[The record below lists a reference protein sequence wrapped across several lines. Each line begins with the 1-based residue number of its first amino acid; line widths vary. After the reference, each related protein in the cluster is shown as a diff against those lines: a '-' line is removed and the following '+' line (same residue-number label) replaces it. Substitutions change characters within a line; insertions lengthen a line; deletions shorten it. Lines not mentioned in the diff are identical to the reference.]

1 MASKVR
7 SRQIA
12 ETPSERLERVFKQAV
27 ERHRRADER
36 RAKRNGKRKQV
47 TISQRSSG

>member
-12 ETPSERLERVFKQAV
+12 ETPSERLERVFKRAV
-27 ERHRRADER
+27 ERHRRADAR
-36 RAKRNGKRKQV
+36 RAKQNRKV
-47 TISQRSSG
+47 KIATSQ